1 MLYEFEDWTY
11 LKQEEASKAVQ
22 LQLQFAWAILGVN
35 EVAQKL
41 SYQTLNLQR
50 KESRRL
56 IVLRN
61 SCLLIQD

>member
-1 MLYEFEDWTY
+1 
-11 LKQEEASKAVQ
+11 
-22 LQLQFAWAILGVN
+22 
-35 EVAQKL
+35 L

-61 SCLLIQD
+61 SCLLIQDWNKIYFSLINCVKHSPGSKISS